1 VTDRKHL
8 IEMPPG
14 DISDDGQVANFNF
27 VSDDGQAFAF
37 SVSTDA
43 LEAVL
48 CNLEQLAISAMMKRL
63 ELGTD
68 RGWAPKELPAFRS
81 AGAGFVVEEAEP
93 EDNFEGYRL
102 LIFRGSRP
110 PILIPLRP
118 ERFQE
123 FLKALREAP
132 IGKPQEETSH

>member
-1 VTDRKHL
+1 MTGRKHL
-8 IEMPPG
+8 VEMPPG

-27 VSDDGQAFAF
+27 VSEDGQAFAF
-37 SVSTDA
+37 SVATDA

-48 CNLEQLAISAMMKRL
+48 CNLEQLAISAMMRRL

-68 RGWAPKELPAFRS
+68 RGWSPKELPAFRS
-81 AGAGFVVEEAEP
+81 GAAGFAVEEAEP
-93 EDNFEGYRL
+93 GDNFEGYRL

-110 PILIPLRP
+110 PILIPLRT

-123 FLKALREAP
+123 FLKVLREAP
-132 IGKPQEETSH
+132 TDKTQPKTSH